1 MNKKKHPTFTEKIE
15 LIESLEDFFTNYEP
29 KFGEKIKVRRF
40 LKNLKEMKMEQQD
53 AMLMLRLSKI
63 KDANLKKKDID
74 LLKSL
79 DKDTLEKYLEN
90 LKRKNNLPLI
100 VRLMERVNKPQKKSK
115 KNNKKLKT
123 LDLNKKL

>member
-15 LIESLEDFFTNYEP
+15 LIKSLEDFFTNYEP
-29 KFGEKIKVRRF
+29 KSGEKIKVRRF
-40 LKNLKEMKMEQQD
+40 LKNLKEMKAEQLD

-100 VRLMERVNKPQKKSK
+100 VRLMERVNKPKKSK
-115 KNNKKLKT
+115 KTIKSSKRLT
-123 LDLNKKL
+123 

>member
-1 MNKKKHPTFTEKIE
+1 
-15 LIESLEDFFTNYEP
+15 LEEFFLSYEP

-40 LKNLKEMKMEQQD
+40 LKNLKEMKDEQQD

-63 KDANLKKKDID
+63 KKTSLKKKDIE

-79 DKDTLEKYLEN
+79 DDNTLKKYLEG

-100 VRLMERVNKPQKKSK
+100 VQLMERV
-115 KNNKKLKT
+115 KKL
-123 LDLNKKL
+123 

>member
-63 KDANLKKKDID
+63 KDSNLKKKDID

-79 DKDTLEKYLEN
+79 DKDTMEKYLEK

-100 VRLMERVNKPQKKSK
+100 VRLMERVNKPQK
-115 KNNKKLKT
+115 NQKKLQKAQ
-123 LDLNKKL
+123 NA

>member
-15 LIESLEDFFTNYEP
+15 LIKSLEDFFTNYEP

-40 LKNLKEMKMEQQD
+40 LKNLKEMKAEQQD

-79 DKDTLEKYLEN
+79 DKDTLEKYLEK

-115 KNNKKLKT
+115 KNKKLKT
-123 LDLNKKL
+123 LDFNKTL

>member
-15 LIESLEDFFTNYEP
+15 LIESLEDFFSNYEP

-115 KNNKKLKT
+115 KKSIKSSKRLT
-123 LDLNKKL
+123 

>member
-15 LIESLEDFFTNYEP
+15 LIESLEDFFSNYEP

-53 AMLMLRLSKI
+53 SMLMLRLSKI
-63 KDANLKKKDID
+63 KDANLKKKDIV

-115 KNNKKLKT
+115 KTIKSSKRLT
-123 LDLNKKL
+123 

>member
-53 AMLMLRLSKI
+53 SMLILRLSKI
-63 KDANLKKKDID
+63 KDANLKKKDLD

-115 KNNKKLKT
+115 KNKKLKT
-123 LDLNKKL
+123 LDFNKTL

>member
-63 KDANLKKKDID
+63 KDSNLKKKDID

-79 DKDTLEKYLEN
+79 DKDTLEKYLEK

-100 VRLMERVNKPQKKSK
+100 VRLMERVNKPQKNQKKTTKSSK
-115 KNNKKLKT
+115 RLT
-123 LDLNKKL
+123 

>member
-1 MNKKKHPTFTEKIE
+1 MNKKKHPTFFEKIE
-15 LIESLEDFFTNYEP
+15 LIESLEEFFSSYEP

-40 LKNLKEMKMEQQD
+40 LKNLKGMKAEQQD

-63 KDANLKKKDID
+63 KKTNLKKKDIE

-79 DKDTLEKYLEN
+79 DDNTLKKYLED

-100 VRLMERVNKPQKKSK
+100 VQLMERV
-115 KNNKKLKT
+115 KKL
-123 LDLNKKL
+123 

>member
-1 MNKKKHPTFTEKIE
+1 MKEKKHPTFVEKID
-15 LIESLEDFFTNYEP
+15 LIKSLEEFFSNYEP

-40 LKNLKEMKMEQQD
+40 LKNLNDMKAEQEH
-53 AMLMLRLSKI
+53 AMLMQRLSKI
-63 KDANLKKKDID
+63 KDTNLKKKDID

-100 VRLMERVNKPQKKSK
+100 VRLMERVNKPQKKPKRRK
-115 KNNKKLKT
+115 KAQNAW
-123 LDLNKKL
+123 

>member
-1 MNKKKHPTFTEKIE
+1 MNKKKHPTFTEKIK
-15 LIESLEDFFTNYEP
+15 LIESLEDFFSNYEP

-53 AMLMLRLSKI
+53 SMLMLRLSKI

-115 KNNKKLKT
+115 KTIKSSKRLT
-123 LDLNKKL
+123 

>member
-15 LIESLEDFFTNYEP
+15 LIESLEDFFSNYEP

-53 AMLMLRLSKI
+53 SMLMLRLSKI

>member
-1 MNKKKHPTFTEKIE
+1 MNKKKHPTFFEKIE
-15 LIESLEDFFTNYEP
+15 LIESLESFFSSYEP

-40 LKNLKEMKMEQQD
+40 LKNLKGMKAEQQD

-63 KDANLKKKDID
+63 KKTNLKKKDIE

-79 DKDTLEKYLEN
+79 DGNTLKKYLED

-100 VRLMERVNKPQKKSK
+100 VQLMERV
-115 KNNKKLKT
+115 KKL
-123 LDLNKKL
+123 

>member
-1 MNKKKHPTFTEKIE
+1 MAPKTIKNHKKKHPTFTEKIE
-15 LIESLEDFFTNYEP
+15 LIESLEDFFSNYEP

-100 VRLMERVNKPQKKSK
+100 VRLMERVNKPQKKIK
-115 KNNKKLKT
+115 KK
-123 LDLNKKL
+123 

>member
-1 MNKKKHPTFTEKIE
+1 
-15 LIESLEDFFTNYEP
+15 
-29 KFGEKIKVRRF
+29 
-40 LKNLKEMKMEQQD
+40 
-53 AMLMLRLSKI
+53 MLRLSKI